1 MFLVGLTA
9 FGVGSLLCGLAPSIG
24 WLVAA
29 RVVQAAGG
37 TMLNP
42 VALAIVATVFADARE
57 RARAIGVIGAVSG
70 LALALGPI
78 CGGAL
83 VDGFGWRSVFWINVP
98 VVAIAVAATLRY
110 VPESRAPRARRF
122 DPVGQVLVVALLG
135 AVAAAIIEAH
145 GAGWGSPPVLG
156 LLALALLAAV
166 GIARYEPRRVDPLL
180 ELRLFRS
187 VPFTAAMVTALCALC
202 AFGSFLFVITQYL
215 QDQRGLSAFEAG
227 LHLLPV
233 GLTVLV
239 VAPLSGRV
247 VGRRGPRIPLVVAGL
262 AVVPAGV
269 AALWL
274 GPATPLLLVLVV
286 AVLVGLFLGAV
297 NPPITNSAVAGMPR
311 SMAGMA
317 GSLASVG
324 RQTGTT
330 LGVAIAGAGTVAG
343 VGWLMIG
350 LGATIVALGIVGT
363 GARARA
369 TADRAA
375 TLFDEVD
382 IGTRHGASHS

>member
-1 MFLVGLTA
+1 MCCASIFVVVMDISVVTVALPAIHRDLDASVAGLQRTVDAYTLVLAGFLVLAGSVADRYGRRRVFLVGLTA
-9 FGVGSLLCGLAPSIG
+9 FGVGSLLCGSAPSIG

-29 RVVQAAGG
+29 RAVQAAGG

-42 VALAIVATVFADARE
+42 VALAIVATVFSEARE

-70 LALALGPI
+70 LALAVGPI

-110 VPESRAPRARRF
+110 VPESRAPLARRF
-122 DPVGQVLVVALLG
+122 DPVGQVLVVAL
-135 AVAAAIIEAH
+135 
-145 GAGWGSPPVLG
+145 
-156 LLALALLAAV
+156 
-166 GIARYEPRRVDPLL
+166 
-180 ELRLFRS
+180 
-187 VPFTAAMVTALCALC
+187 
-202 AFGSFLFVITQYL
+202 
-215 QDQRGLSAFEAG
+215 RG
-227 LHLLPV
+227 
-233 GLTVLV
+233 
-239 VAPLSGRV
+239 
-247 VGRRGPRIPLVVAGL
+247 RGPRIPLVVAGL

-274 GPATPLLLVLVV
+274 GPETPLLLVLVM

-311 SMAGMA
+311 SMAGVA

-330 LGVAIAGAGTVAG
+330 LGVAIAGTGTVAG
-343 VGWLMIG
+343 VGWLMVG

-375 TLFDEVD
+375 TLVDEVD